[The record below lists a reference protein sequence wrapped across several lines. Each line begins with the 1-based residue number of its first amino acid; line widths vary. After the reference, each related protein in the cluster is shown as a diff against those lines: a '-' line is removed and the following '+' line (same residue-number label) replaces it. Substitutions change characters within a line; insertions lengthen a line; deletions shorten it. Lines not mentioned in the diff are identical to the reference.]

1 MLLIRAFVCKM
12 AMKKPWRQC
21 WGMPPKGL
29 CLTVSMGLKNI
40 LALIQDAGDSHS
52 ILIPQARLKMI
63 KYPPRKRCPDVIRS
77 WIFVQSAAEYQSI
90 LAILFADTYL

>member
-1 MLLIRAFVCKM
+1 
-12 AMKKPWRQC
+12 
-21 WGMPPKGL
+21 
-29 CLTVSMGLKNI
+29 
-40 LALIQDAGDSHS
+40 
-52 ILIPQARLKMI
+52 MI